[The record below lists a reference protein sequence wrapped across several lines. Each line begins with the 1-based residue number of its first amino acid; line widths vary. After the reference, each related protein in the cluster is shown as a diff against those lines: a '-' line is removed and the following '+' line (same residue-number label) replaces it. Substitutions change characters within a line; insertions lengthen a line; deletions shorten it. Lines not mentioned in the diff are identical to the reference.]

1 MAYDEDLAGRTR
13 ELLAELTDFDER
25 KMFGGL
31 AFMVNTHMAC
41 GIVHDDLMVRVGKA
55 NHDAAIN
62 AGATEMDFT
71 GRPMRGMVI
80 VPANRVRRD
89 GDLEPWVSNP
99 LSSRDRSQR
108 RSPMGDMVTATL
120 DDTWGNLIQ
129 VSNPAGARMTTPTPW
144 MPQDASQGDGPN
156 LTPMAER

>member
-1 MAYDEDLAGRTR
+1 VAYDEDLAARAR

-41 GIVHDDLMVRVGKA
+41 GIVQEDLMVRVGKD
-55 NHDAAIN
+55 NHDAAIL

-80 VPANRVRRD
+80 VPAHRVQRD
-89 GDLEPWVSNP
+89 SELQPWVLQAVEFAKSDP
-99 LSSRDRSQR
+99 PKKPQR
-108 RSPMGDMVTATL
+108 
-120 DDTWGNLIQ
+120 
-129 VSNPAGARMTTPTPW
+129 
-144 MPQDASQGDGPN
+144 
-156 LTPMAER
+156 